1 MDTSACTDLAFGQ
14 SNLRNQGLLETTLPW
29 GSHTIRGSHNFSL
42 FFAGYVGVSH
52 KISQGKCKSQFCS
65 LGKCPYLAE
74 GHNRASKQ
82 TTKKCSNPVPDS
94 ALLGPAG
101 RERHAAQEQTQLSQG
116 QMLIPIMQLTC
127 RSQLSALIVMQEL
140 LPLQFSSSLSPT
152 CTRTQAQHLFP
163 SPPSGISSSCSPPCP
178 QPQQLH
184 TRCKCSW

>member
-29 GSHTIRGSHNFSL
+29 GSHTIRGSHDFSL